1 MWEVR
6 AAPGRL
12 AELLEWVRGTAVPE
26 LLDTPACLQ
35 VDVYDAA
42 DERVVVIARF
52 AGTPARPPEP
62 PAGLLRRPA
71 HVWPFRHLS
80 AYRAAH
86 P

>member
-12 AELLEWVRGTAVPE
+12 ADLLEWVRDTAVPE
-26 LLDTPACLQ
+26 LLEGPGCLR

-52 AGTPARPPEP
+52 AGAPARLPEP
-62 PAGLLRRPA
+62 PAGLLRRPEHA
-71 HVWPFRHLS
+71 WPFRHLS
-80 AYRAAH
+80 TYGPTRS
-86 P
+86 

>member
-12 AELLEWVRGTAVPE
+12 PDLLGWVRGTAVPE
-26 LLDTPACLQ
+26 LLGTPACLR

-52 AGTPARPPEP
+52 AGTPARLPEP

-71 HVWPFRHLS
+71 HAWPFRHLS
-80 AYRAAH
+80 TYRATH